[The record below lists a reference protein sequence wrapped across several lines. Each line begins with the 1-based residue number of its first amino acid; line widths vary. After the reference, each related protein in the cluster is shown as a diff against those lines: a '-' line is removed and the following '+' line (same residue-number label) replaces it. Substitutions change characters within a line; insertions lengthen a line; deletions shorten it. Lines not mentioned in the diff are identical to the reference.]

1 MLVLITDWQ
10 TLHFRP
16 YYHTLSH
23 HLPKSVA
30 RPQSTKLYL
39 CELGTKKKEIFV
51 KYFLNRNPT
60 WQVLSVS
67 VPVLVFALILD
78 SSLNE
83 TLSYMTSLSFVVWIE
98 FMVLTSTQMKIIV
111 TYWSV
116 KNCMGANQ
124 YMIKI
129 LCHNEGQKCPKRKQ
143 HKSQRANVTQ
153 SNVCIQRPNVNKGV
167 CKKVVCKK

>member
-1 MLVLITDWQ
+1 MFVLGGFFCIFSLLQNIPIFSSSSSFKCQTVFVSNQHQMLVLITDWQ

-83 TLSYMTSLSFVVWIE
+83 TLCYMTSLSFVVWIE
-98 FMVLTSTQMKIIV
+98 FMVLTSTQMKIII

-116 KNCMGANQ
+116 KNCMGGKLI
-124 YMIKI
+124 YD
-129 LCHNEGQKCPKRKQ
+129 
-143 HKSQRANVTQ
+143 
-153 SNVCIQRPNVNKGV
+153 
-167 CKKVVCKK
+167 